1 MPRLYLGIDTAED
14 CFVYGRYKREADP
27 FGKMLEVYI
36 DPSERQVIK
45 LPFEKVGREGEG
57 RRGREREGG

>member
-1 MPRLYLGIDTAED
+1 MYLGIDTAED

-45 LPFEKVGREGEG
+45 LPFEKVSWFFPHS
-57 RRGREREGG
+57 